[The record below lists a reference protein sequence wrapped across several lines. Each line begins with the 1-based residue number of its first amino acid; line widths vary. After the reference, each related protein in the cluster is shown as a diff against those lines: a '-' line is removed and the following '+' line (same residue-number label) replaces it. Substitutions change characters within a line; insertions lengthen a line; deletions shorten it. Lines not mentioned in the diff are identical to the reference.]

1 MRPQEA
7 SSNSLRR
14 PVIGLFGEMNAGKS
28 TIMNALTQQT
38 TAIVDKT
45 PGTTADVK
53 TALLQ
58 MHGLGP
64 CKVRNDRTRGYQGQ
78 GPITGTR
85 QRPES
90 SMCDYVAA

>member
-64 CKVRNDRTRGYQGQ
+64 CKVRNDRTPRVIKVKALSQ
-78 GPITGTR
+78 GPGNTLKVSCVII
-85 QRPES
+85 
-90 SMCDYVAA
+90 